1 MKKIILALALAGS
14 LLAASC
20 TPKSQME
27 KDLDKMISKM
37 TLEEKIGQMIQIEIS
52 KITYKNPEF
61 DFYNIIKLSEE
72 DLAKL
77 IAKYGMQDQYNAA
90 AMLAAR
96 DIQDWNSLLPFYTL
110 SIQLDKIEGFS
121 LDRDKMRE
129 VFGDLHVGSILNML
143 GNAEAS
149 PLPLW
154 QKSIA
159 EMEAASIEFNGIP
172 MIYGLDQVHGPSYIA
187 GGTMF
192 PQQIGMAATFN
203 APLVKELGEMN
214 AYETRAG
221 GVRWCFGPS
230 MDLSVEPSWSRCYE
244 TWGEDPYLTSIMAGA
259 YARGLFGPDNNHID
273 AYHVIPCLK
282 HYMGYGAPHNGID
295 RTNAVISEPDLRE
308 KHFEPFRRAA
318 LDGIPSV
325 MSNSAAVNGEPGV
338 CNTRLLTDWLKK
350 ECKWD
355 GVIVTDWSDVNEL
368 HRLFHCATDV
378 KNAIELSINAG
389 IDMIMVPY
397 ELTYNA
403 MLKELV
409 EEGKVPMSRIDDAC
423 RRVLRMK
430 YRAGLFDKEQPQAEY
445 PLFGSAEFAAKAL
458 QAAVES
464 EVLLKNE
471 GDILPLKPGS
481 KILLCGPNAN
491 TMRGLSGG
499 WTLTWQGSKA
509 EHLSDPYNTILEAF
523 VNRFGKNN
531 VIFEPGVE
539 YDLQASDW
547 QTEKKPQIQ
556 KAVASAAKAD
566 VIVVCVGESSY
577 AETQGSIKDANL
589 STNQKELVRALAKT
603 GKPIV
608 LILNEGRPRLI
619 SDIEPLARA
628 VVDILLPSHYGGDAL
643 AALLSGDENF
653 SGRLPFTYPAYP
665 NAFTTYSFK
674 VMEDRS
680 TTPGIY
686 NYENHASVQWWFGEG
701 LSYTSFAYSG
711 FAVDKE
717 KFGAR
722 DVLNFSIDV
731 TNTGERD
738 GKEVVMIYSS
748 DDYASLMPDN
758 RRLRAFTK
766 VDLKAGETK
775 KVSLQIPAEDLSFV
789 GTDGKYHLE
798 EGSFTFMCGGQYLKA
813 DCTETRIR

>member
-1 MKKIILALALAGS
+1 MKKIIIALALSGG

-27 KDLDKMISKM
+27 KDLDKIMAGM
-37 TLEEKIGQMIQIEIS
+37 TLDQKIGQMIQIEIS
-52 KITYKNPEF
+52 KITHKNPEF

-77 IAKYGMQDQYNAA
+77 IAKYGMQDQYNAT

-121 LDRDKMRE
+121 LDCDKMKV

-159 EMEAASIEFNGIP
+159 EMEAASLEFNGLP

-230 MDLSVEPSWSRCYE
+230 MDLAVEPSWSRFYE

-259 YARGLFGPDNNHID
+259 YARGLMGPDPDNIGP
-273 AYHVIPCLK
+273 YHVIPSLK
-282 HYMGYGAPHNGID
+282 HYMGYGAPHNGVD
-295 RTNAVISEPDLRE
+295 RTNAVISNPDLKE

-318 LDGIPSV
+318 LDGVQSV
-325 MSNSAAVNGEPGV
+325 MSNSSAVNGIPGV
-338 CNTRLLTDWLKK
+338 CNKQLLTDWIKD

-355 GVIVTDWSDVNEL
+355 GAIVTDWGDVNEL
-368 HRLFHCATDV
+368 NRLFHVATDV

-397 ELTYNA
+397 ELTYNQ

-430 YRAGLFDKEQPQAEY
+430 YRAGLFDKDAEEATY
-445 PLFGSAEFAAKAL
+445 PLFGSQEFATKAL

-471 GDILPLKPGS
+471 GDILPLKPGA

-539 YDLQASDW
+539 YDLEASDW

-556 KAVASAAKAD
+556 KAVSRAAKAD
-566 VIVVCVGESSY
+566 VIVVCVGENSY

-589 STNQKELVRALAKT
+589 SANQKELVKALAKT

-619 SDIEPLARA
+619 SDIEPLAKA

-717 KFGAR
+717 KFGAK

-798 EGSFTFMCGGQYLKA
+798 EGSFTFLCGGQYLKA
-813 DCTETRIR
+813 TCTETIVR

>member
-203 APLVKELGEMN
+203 APLVAELGEMN

>member
-1 MKKIILALALAGS
+1 MKRIFAVIAIAAG
-14 LLAASC
+14 LFAASC

-27 KDLDKMISKM
+27 KDLDKIMSKM
-37 TLEEKIGQMIQIEIS
+37 TLDQKIGQMIQIEIS

-121 LDRDKMRE
+121 LDRDKMKV

-203 APLVKELGEMN
+203 APLVAELGEMN

-338 CNTRLLTDWLKK
+338 CNTMLLTDWLKK

-409 EEGKVPMSRIDDAC
+409 EEGKVPMSRINDAC

-430 YRAGLFDKEQPQAEY
+430 YRAGLFDEEQPQAEY
-445 PLFGSAEFAAKAL
+445 PLFGSPEFAAKAL

-464 EVLLKNE
+464 EVLLKNQ
-471 GDILPLKPGS
+471 DNILPLKPGA

-556 KAVASAAKAD
+556 KAVAKAANAD

-589 STNQKELVRALAKT
+589 SANQKELVKALAKT

-701 LSYTSFAYSG
+701 LSYTSFAYSS
-711 FAVDKE
+711 FAADKE
-717 KFGAR
+717 KFGAK

-748 DDYASLMPDN
+748 DDFASLMPDN

-813 DCTETRIR
+813 DCIETRIR

>member
-1 MKKIILALALAGS
+1 MKRIFAVIAIAAG
-14 LLAASC
+14 LFAASC

-27 KDLDKMISKM
+27 KDLDKIMSKM
-37 TLEEKIGQMIQIEIS
+37 TLDQKIGQMIQIEIS

-121 LDRDKMRE
+121 LDRDKMKV

-187 GGTMF
+187 GGTML

-203 APLVKELGEMN
+203 APLVAELGEMN

-338 CNTRLLTDWLKK
+338 CNTMLLTDWLKK

-409 EEGKVPMSRIDDAC
+409 EEGKVPMSRINDAC

-430 YRAGLFDKEQPQAEY
+430 YRAGLFDEEQPQAEY
-445 PLFGSAEFAAKAL
+445 PLFGSPEFAAKAL

-464 EVLLKNE
+464 EVLLKNQ
-471 GDILPLKPGS
+471 DNILPLKPGA

-556 KAVASAAKAD
+556 KAVAKAANAD

-589 STNQKELVRALAKT
+589 SANQKELVKALAKT

-701 LSYTSFAYSG
+701 LSYTSFAYSS
-711 FAVDKE
+711 FAADKE
-717 KFGAR
+717 KFGAK

-748 DDYASLMPDN
+748 DDFASLMPDN

-813 DCTETRIR
+813 DCIETRIR

>member
-1 MKKIILALALAGS
+1 MKKIILALALAGG

-20 TPKSQME
+20 TPKSKME

-203 APLVKELGEMN
+203 APLVAELGEMN

-589 STNQKELVRALAKT
+589 SANQKELVKALAKT

-717 KFGAR
+717 KFGAK
-722 DVLNFSIDV
+722 DMLNFSIDV

>member
-1 MKKIILALALAGS
+1 MKKIILALALAGG

-121 LDRDKMRE
+121 LDRDKMKV

-203 APLVKELGEMN
+203 APLVAELGEMN

-244 TWGEDPYLTSIMAGA
+244 TWGEDPYLTSILAGA

-318 LDGIPSV
+318 LDGIPSL

-378 KNAIELSINAG
+378 KNAIKLSINAG

-430 YRAGLFDKEQPQAEY
+430 YRAGLFDEEQPQAEY

-589 STNQKELVRALAKT
+589 SANQKELVKALAKT

-717 KFGAR
+717 KFGAK
-722 DVLNFSIDV
+722 DMLNFSIDV

>member
-1 MKKIILALALAGS
+1 MKKVLIATILLAGILAT
-14 LLAASC
+14 SC
-20 TPKSQME
+20 APKSQME
-27 KDLDKMISKM
+27 KDLDKIMSGM
-37 TLEEKIGQMIQIEIS
+37 TLDQKIGQMIQLEIS

-77 IAKYGMQDQYNAA
+77 IAKHGLEDKYNAA
-90 AMLAAR
+90 AMKAAFKV
-96 DIQDWNSLLPFYTL
+96 DDWNSLLPFYNL
-110 SIQLDKIEGFS
+110 SLQLGATEGFS

-143 GNAEAS
+143 GNTEAS
-149 PLPLW
+149 PLELW
-154 QKSIA
+154 QRSIA
-159 EMEAASIEFNGIP
+159 EMEAASLEFNGIP
-172 MIYGLDQVHGPSYIA
+172 MIYGLDQVHGPTYIT

-192 PQQIGMAATFN
+192 PQQLGMAATFN
-203 APLVKELGEMN
+203 APLVNELGEIN

-230 MDLSVEPSWSRCYE
+230 MDLAVEPSWSRFYE
-244 TWGEDPYLTSIMAGA
+244 TWGEDPYLTSILAGE
-259 YARGLFGPDNNHID
+259 YARGLMGPNPDKID
-273 AYHVIPCLK
+273 AYHVIPSLK

-295 RTNAVISEPDLRE
+295 RTNAVISDPDLKE

-318 LDGIPSV
+318 LEGVQSV
-325 MSNSAAVNGEPGV
+325 MSNSSAVNGIPGV
-338 CNTRLLTDWLKK
+338 CNRQLLTDWIKD
-350 ECKWD
+350 ECDWD
-355 GVIVTDWSDVNEL
+355 GVIVTDWGDVAEL
-368 HRLFHCATDV
+368 TRLFHCARDT
-378 KNAIELSINAG
+378 KHAIELSINAG
-389 IDMIMVPY
+389 IDVIMVPY
-397 ELTYNA
+397 ELDYGPK
-403 MLKELV
+403 LKELV
-409 EEGKVPMSRIDDAC
+409 EEGKVAMSIIDDAC

-430 YRAGLFDKEQPQAEY
+430 YRAGLFDKEQPRVEY
-445 PLFGSAEFAAKAL
+445 PLFGGAEFAAKAL

-471 GDILPLKPGS
+471 DGILPLKPGS

-509 EHLSDPYNTILEAF
+509 EHLSDPYHTILEAF
-523 VNRFGKNN
+523 INRFGKDN

-539 YDLQASDW
+539 YDFESNDW
-547 QTEKKPQIQ
+547 QAEKKPQIG
-556 KAVASAAKAD
+556 KAVVRAAKAD
-566 VIVVCVGESSY
+566 VIVVCVGENSY

-589 STNQKELVRALAKT
+589 SANQKELVRALAKT
-603 GKPIV
+603 GKPV
-608 LILNEGRPRLI
+608 VMILNEGRPRLI
-619 SDIEPLARA
+619 SDIEPLAKA
-628 VVDILLPSHYGGDAL
+628 IVDVMLPSHYGGDAL

-717 KFGAR
+717 KFGAK
-722 DVLNFSIDV
+722 DVLNFSINV

-798 EGSFTFMCGGQYLKA
+798 EGSFTFLCGGQYLKA
-813 DCTETRIR
+813 TCTETIVR

>member
-1 MKKIILALALAGS
+1 MKKVLIATILLAGILAT
-14 LLAASC
+14 SC
-20 TPKSQME
+20 APKSQME
-27 KDLDKMISKM
+27 KDLDKIMSGM
-37 TLEEKIGQMIQIEIS
+37 TLDQKIGQMIQLEIS

-77 IAKYGMQDQYNAA
+77 IAKHGLEDKYNAA
-90 AMLAAR
+90 AMKAAFKV
-96 DIQDWNSLLPFYTL
+96 DDWNSLLPFYNL
-110 SIQLDKIEGFS
+110 SLQLGATEGFS

-143 GNAEAS
+143 GNTEAS
-149 PLPLW
+149 PLELW
-154 QKSIA
+154 QRSIA
-159 EMEAASIEFNGIP
+159 EMEAASLEFNGIP
-172 MIYGLDQVHGPSYIA
+172 MIYGLDQVHGPTYIT

-192 PQQIGMAATFN
+192 PQQLGMAATFN
-203 APLVKELGEMN
+203 APLVNELGEIN

-230 MDLSVEPSWSRCYE
+230 MDLAVEPSWSRFYE
-244 TWGEDPYLTSIMAGA
+244 TWGEDPYLTSILAGE
-259 YARGLFGPDNNHID
+259 YARGLMGPNPDKID
-273 AYHVIPCLK
+273 AYHVIPSLK

-295 RTNAVISEPDLRE
+295 RTNAVISDPDLKE

-318 LDGIPSV
+318 LEGVQSV
-325 MSNSAAVNGEPGV
+325 MSNSSAVNGIPGV
-338 CNTRLLTDWLKK
+338 CNRQLLTDWIKD
-350 ECKWD
+350 ECDWD
-355 GVIVTDWSDVNEL
+355 GVIVTDWGDVAEL
-368 HRLFHCATDV
+368 TRLFHCARDT
-378 KNAIELSINAG
+378 KHAIELSINAG
-389 IDMIMVPY
+389 IDVIMVPY
-397 ELTYNA
+397 ELDYGPK
-403 MLKELV
+403 LKELV
-409 EEGKVPMSRIDDAC
+409 EEGKVAMSRIDDAC

-430 YRAGLFDKEQPQAEY
+430 YRAGLFDKEQPRVEY
-445 PLFGSAEFAAKAL
+445 PLFGGAEFAAKAL

-471 GDILPLKPGS
+471 DGILPLKPGS

-523 VNRFGKNN
+523 INRFGKDN

-539 YDLQASDW
+539 YDFESNDW
-547 QTEKKPQIQ
+547 QAEKKPQIG
-556 KAVASAAKAD
+556 KAVVRAAKAD
-566 VIVVCVGESSY
+566 VIVVCVGENSY

-589 STNQKELVRALAKT
+589 SANQKELVRALAKT
-603 GKPIV
+603 GKPV
-608 LILNEGRPRLI
+608 VMILNEGRPRLI
-619 SDIEPLARA
+619 SDIEPLAKA
-628 VVDILLPSHYGGDAL
+628 IVDVMLPSHYGGDAL

-717 KFGAR
+717 KFGAK
-722 DVLNFSIDV
+722 DVLNFSINV

-798 EGSFTFMCGGQYLKA
+798 EGSFTFLCGGQYLKA
-813 DCTETRIR
+813 TCTETIVR

>member
-1 MKKIILALALAGS
+1 MKKIILALALAGG

-149 PLPLW
+149 PLLLW

-159 EMEAASIEFNGIP
+159 EMEAASLEFNGLP

-203 APLVKELGEMN
+203 APLVAELGEMN

-464 EVLLKNE
+464 EVLLKNQ
-471 GDILPLKPGS
+471 DNILPLKPGA

-589 STNQKELVRALAKT
+589 SANQKELVKALAKT

-717 KFGAR
+717 KFDAR

>member
-77 IAKYGMQDQYNAA
+77 IAKYGMQDQYNAT

-121 LDRDKMRE
+121 LDRDKMKV

-159 EMEAASIEFNGIP
+159 EMEAASLEFNGLP

-203 APLVKELGEMN
+203 APLVAELGEMN

-430 YRAGLFDKEQPQAEY
+430 YRAGLFDEEQPQAEY

-464 EVLLKNE
+464 EVLLKNQ
-471 GDILPLKPGS
+471 DNILPLKPGA

-589 STNQKELVRALAKT
+589 SANQKELVKALAKT

-665 NAFTTYSFK
+665 NAFTTYNFK

-717 KFGAR
+717 KFGAK
-722 DVLNFSIDV
+722 DMLNFSIDV

>member
-1 MKKIILALALAGS
+1 MKKIFAFIAIAAG
-14 LLAASC
+14 LIAASC

-27 KDLDKMISKM
+27 KDLDKIMSKM
-37 TLEEKIGQMIQIEIS
+37 TLDQKIGQMIQIEIS

-72 DLAKL
+72 DLAEL
-77 IAKYGMQDQYNAA
+77 IASYGLQDKYDAA
-90 AMLAAR
+90 AMRAAFNM
-96 DIQDWNSLLPFYTL
+96 QDWNSLLPFYNLSLTL
-110 SIQLDKIEGFS
+110 AATEGFS

-129 VFGDLHVGSILNML
+129 IFGDLHVGSILNML
-143 GNAEAS
+143 GNTEAS
-149 PLPLW
+149 PLELW

-159 EMEAASIEFNGIP
+159 EMEAASLEFNGLP

-203 APLVKELGEMN
+203 APLVEELGGMN

-230 MDLSVEPSWSRCYE
+230 MDLAVKPSWSRFYE

-259 YARGLFGPDNNHID
+259 YVRGLMGPDPDKVD
-273 AYHVIPCLK
+273 AYHVIPSLK
-282 HYMGYGAPHNGID
+282 HYMGYGAPDNGID

-318 LDGIPSV
+318 LAGVQSV
-325 MSNSAAVNGEPGV
+325 MTNSSAVNGVPGV
-338 CNTRLLTDWLKK
+338 CNKRLITDWLKV
-350 ECKWD
+350 ECDWD
-355 GVIVTDWSDVNEL
+355 GVAVTDWSDVNEL

-397 ELTYNA
+397 ELTYNT

-430 YRAGLFDKEQPQAEY
+430 YRAGLFDKDAEEVTY
-445 PLFGSAEFAAKAL
+445 PLFGSQEFAAKAL

-539 YDLQASDW
+539 YDLEASDW

-589 STNQKELVRALAKT
+589 SANQKELVKALAKT
-603 GKPIV
+603 GKPVV

-619 SDIEPLARA
+619 SDIEPLAKA

-701 LSYTSFAYSG
+701 LSYTTFAYAG
-711 FAVDKE
+711 FSVDKDE
-717 KFGAR
+717 FTVK

-731 TNTGERD
+731 TNTGARD

-798 EGSFTFMCGGQYLKA
+798 EGSFTFLCGGQYLKA
-813 DCTETRIR
+813 SCTKTSVR

>member
-1 MKKIILALALAGS
+1 MKKIILALALAGG

-121 LDRDKMRE
+121 LDRDKMKV

-203 APLVKELGEMN
+203 APLVAELGEMN

-318 LDGIPSV
+318 LDGIPSL

-378 KNAIELSINAG
+378 KNAIKLSINAG

-430 YRAGLFDKEQPQAEY
+430 YRAGLFDEEQPQAEY

-589 STNQKELVRALAKT
+589 SANQKELVKALAKT

-717 KFGAR
+717 KFGAK
-722 DVLNFSIDV
+722 DMLNFSIDV